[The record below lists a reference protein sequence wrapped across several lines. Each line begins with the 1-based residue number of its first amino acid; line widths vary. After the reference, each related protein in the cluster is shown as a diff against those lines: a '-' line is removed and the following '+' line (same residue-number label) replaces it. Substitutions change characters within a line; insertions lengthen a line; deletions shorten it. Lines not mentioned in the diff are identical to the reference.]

1 MPNRI
6 IHHNKKAP
14 TGAFFVLFQGVVIS
28 AKIKNKL
35 NLEFFIV

>member
-1 MPNRI
+1 MR
-6 IHHNKKAP
+6 K
-14 TGAFFVLFQGVVIS
+14 TGQKSACGRFFVLFQGVVIS